1 MLRTEGVYSG
11 SSNRLFKSFKTG
23 LIKQTL
29 EWGFG
34 KIHLKGNMWGGGD
47 L

>member
-1 MLRTEGVYSG
+1 MFTRVVQIDSKVSKQG
-11 SSNRLFKSFKTG
+11 
-23 LIKQTL
+23 IDQTL

-34 KIHLKGNMWGGGD
+34 KIHLKGNMWGGGN